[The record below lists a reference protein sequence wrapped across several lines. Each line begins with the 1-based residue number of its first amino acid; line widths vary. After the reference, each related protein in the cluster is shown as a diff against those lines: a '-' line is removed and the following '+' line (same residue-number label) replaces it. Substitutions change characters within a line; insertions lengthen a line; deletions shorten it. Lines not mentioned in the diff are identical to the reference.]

1 MKNSTSGLKSN
12 DIFPVRW
19 VYGSLIAATL
29 FFHSSLTDPFNSPKM
44 WLVLLLAAWMSGY
57 VITFRGLI
65 FVNKPIKIYALLLLV
80 FALSAVTVTVFT
92 DFKYVGIFGETQ
104 RRNGLATYLALAIIG
119 LTASIFIRMF
129 NVKRLYFATYVIGS
143 IFAVYAFMQTTG
155 RDFVSWNN
163 PYNSII
169 GTVGNPNFAA
179 AVMSV
184 IGVIVF
190 SLIFVEGINSF
201 YRVGAAV
208 LSVVLMLLIIQSDSR
223 QGILSF
229 LIGAGVFVIILLFSK
244 NKVLGVLSLSGGLI
258 AGIFSIL
265 GMLQIGPLQ
274 ELLYKGSV
282 SVRGYYW
289 RAGIE
294 MFQQNPL
301 MGVGMDRYGAYFKE
315 YREVGY
321 PLTYGFDI
329 TSSNAHNTFI
339 QFFATGG
346 FFLGTTYLVLNGF
359 ILWRG
364 ISGVRKFTG
373 NNRSLITGLLAAWI
387 AFHSQS
393 LISIDNIGVSIW
405 GWVLGGS
412 IIGLSVSNTESELQ
426 DQKQFFGKKND
437 INLKRAF
444 TSTSF
449 TTLIVIL
456 VSFLYRG
463 EVNTYK
469 ANVRFDTQDQVA
481 RESFRQLQIGA
492 INTPLNDPS
501 YTLNRAFALVNSGFV
516 DEGINIAID
525 IYERDP
531 RNLDALNG
539 LATLSEDLNKKS
551 EALIY
556 RLKMAELDPWNA
568 VNYLAIGKIY
578 KEQGNLIESTAMLKK
593 ILSFASSNP
602 IAAQAKA
609 ELSP

>member
-1 MKNSTSGLKSN
+1 VKNSTSGLKSN

-19 VYGSLIAATL
+19 VYGSLIATTL

-44 WLVLLLAAWMSGY
+44 WIVLLLAAWMSGY
-57 VITFRGLI
+57 VISFKDLI
-65 FVNKPIKIYALLLLV
+65 FVNKPIKIYALLLLA
-80 FALSAVTVTVFT
+80 FAFSAVAVTVFT
-92 DFKYVGIFGETQ
+92 DFKYVGIFGDTQ
-104 RRNGLATYLALAIIG
+104 RRNGVLTYVALAVIG
-119 LTASIFIRMF
+119 LAASMFIRMF
-129 NVKRLYFATYVIGS
+129 NVKRVYFATFVIGS
-143 IFAVYAFMQTTG
+143 VFAVYAFLQTTG

-184 IGVIVF
+184 MGVIVF
-190 SLIFVEGINSF
+190 SLIFVKGINSL
-201 YRVGAAV
+201 YRVSAAV

-229 LIGAGVFVIILLFSK
+229 LIGAGLFVVVLLFSK
-244 NKVLGVLSLSGGLI
+244 NKALGLLSLSGGAI

-289 RAGIE
+289 RAGID

-321 PLTYGFDI
+321 PLAYGFDI

-346 FFLGTTYLVLNGF
+346 FFLGTAYLILNGF

-364 ISGVRKFTG
+364 IAGIRKFTG
-373 NNRSLITGLLAAWI
+373 NNRLLITGLLAAWV

-412 IIGLSVSNTESELQ
+412 IIGLSVSNTGAESL
-426 DQKQFFGKKND
+426 DKKQFLGKKND
-437 INLKRAF
+437 INLKRVLTSSTF
-444 TSTSF
+444 TI
-449 TTLIVIL
+449 LIVVL

-463 EVNTYK
+463 EVNTFK
-469 ANVRFDTQDQVA
+469 ANVRFDTQDQAA
-481 RESFRQLQIGA
+481 RESFRQLQIDA
-492 INTPLNDPS
+492 INTPLNDPNYS
-501 YTLNRAFALVNSGFV
+501 INRAIALVQSGFI
-516 DEGINIAID
+516 DEGINIAIS
-525 IYERDP
+525 IHERDP

-539 LATLSEDLNKKS
+539 LAILSEDLNKKS
-551 EALIY
+551 EALSY

-568 VNYLAIGKIY
+568 VNYLAIGNIY
-578 KEQGNLIESTAMLKK
+578 KEQGNLIESAAMLNK
-593 ILSFASSNP
+593 ILSFASSDP

>member
-1 MKNSTSGLKSN
+1 VKKATSGLKSN
-12 DIFPVRW
+12 DVFPVRW
-19 VYGSLIAATL
+19 VYGSLIATTL
-29 FFHSSLTDPFNSPKM
+29 YFHPSLTDPFNSPKM
-44 WLVLLLAAWMSGY
+44 WIVLLIAAWLSGY
-57 VITFRGLI
+57 VISFKGLI
-65 FVNKPIKIYALLLLV
+65 FVNKPIKIYALLLLA
-80 FALSAVTVTVFT
+80 FTLSAVVATVFT
-92 DFKYVGIFGETQ
+92 DFKFVGIFGETQ

-129 NVKRLYFATYVIGS
+129 NVKRLYFATFVIGS

-184 IGVIVF
+184 MGVIIF
-190 SLIFVEGINSF
+190 SLIFFKDLNLF
-201 YRVGAAV
+201 YRVGAAAF
-208 LSVVLMLLIIQSDSR
+208 SVVAMLLIIRSDSR

-229 LIGAGVFVIILLFSK
+229 LIGAGLFVVILLFSK
-244 NKVLGVLSLSGGLI
+244 NKVLGVLSLSGGMI

-274 ELLYKGSV
+274 ELLYKSSV

-321 PLTYGFDI
+321 PLAYGFDI

-346 FFLGTTYLVLNGF
+346 FFLGTAYLVLNGF

-364 ISGVRKFTG
+364 VTAVRKFTG
-373 NNRSLITGLLAAWI
+373 NNRLLITGLLAAWV

-412 IIGLSVSNTESELQ
+412 IIGLSVSNSESELQ
-426 DQKQFFGKKND
+426 DQKQFLGKKID
-437 INLKRAF
+437 INLKRVLTSSTF
-444 TSTSF
+444 TI
-449 TTLIVIL
+449 LIVVL

-463 EVNTYK
+463 EVNTFK
-469 ANVRFDTQDQVA
+469 ANVRFDTQDQAA
-481 RESFRQLQIGA
+481 RESFRQLQIDA
-492 INTPLNDPS
+492 INTPLNDPNYS
-501 YTLNRAFALVNSGFV
+501 LNRAIALVQSGFI
-516 DEGINIAID
+516 DEGINIAIS
-525 IYERDP
+525 IHERDP

-539 LATLSEDLNKKS
+539 LAILSEDLNKKS
-551 EALIY
+551 DALTY

-578 KEQGNLIESTAMLKK
+578 KEQGNLIESAAMLNK
-593 ILSFASSNP
+593 ILSFASSDP
-602 IAAQAKA
+602 IAAQAKV